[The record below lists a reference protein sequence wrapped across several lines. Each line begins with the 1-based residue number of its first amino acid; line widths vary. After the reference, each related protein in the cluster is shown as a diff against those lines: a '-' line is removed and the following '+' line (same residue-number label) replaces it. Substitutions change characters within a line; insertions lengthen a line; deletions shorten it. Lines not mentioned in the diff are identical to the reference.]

1 MIENNSNTQLSGK
14 AAFNIFLNV
23 IEDVDLMFIKHDFY
37 NVGEYSY
44 FFTTEKINDNNNIIK
59 LLEKKRSLRHAF
71 LTLKEIKNMRLS
83 FYFGIKRKTFF
94 YGFYNEDTQYVYKVG
109 SFKTISSYVRKIKSR
124 SLKNITHILYDVDLM
139 KSNILHNIKKDY
151 ENFFDVVPVDIKI
164 KDQYILSKQ
173 YDRDIFNI
181 EDITEQNMNYTLLLW
196 TRKYKWFGNVYSFV
210 NITDK
215 YIYFYLKLKI

>member
-124 SLKNITHILYDVDLM
+124 SLTNITHMLYDVDLM